1 MAEAHQAIGV
11 FDEHKRGVEL
21 LYSDEGIYISFVIP
35 PPHAMRRAIVREI
48 FHLQRAL
55 KRGVYP
61 APPVVAILTVL
72 AISVIVVC
80 SPTDSWWRSGPISVV
95 VWHVGNFLMPYW
107 YVLPP
112 TVYVAYLAAWAA
124 FLGLLLLMALQ
135 RLFLRLL
142 LSYRGWLYLAPKEER
157 RVVTIWAA
165 LLKIFGGRNP
175 LTYSFQ
181 DALPRLPLPSLKD
194 TIARYLKSVHP
205 LLTPDEY
212 AEMEHMAHEFVHKE
226 GRKLQFYLYLK
237 SWWSTNYVTDWWEKY
252 VYLKG
257 RSSLMINSNYY
268 ALPGANLAFTL
279 TTNPLALAAVLVHE
293 FLIFKQELDREQL
306 APQLI
311 RGIVPLCMSQ
321 YQRLFSCT
329 RLPGRETDVLKL
341 YQPKSKH
348 LAVFCHGRVFKM
360 PLFEKGQYGKL
371 LTKYELQR
379 QFESIEAMASAM
391 EAPTKAEAN
400 LAALTA
406 ANRIEWAENREQ
418 FMSSGMNKRSLEL
431 IESAVFVVILEN
443 KAATDWT
450 SMGKDLIH
458 GTGGS
463 RWFDKSFNL
472 VIYKNSVAGINA
484 EHAWAD
490 APVMAHAW
498 EQVYT
503 KQCYTK
509 PYDANGDVAVQSDDE
524 RRSKLPLCKVLEWDF
539 STGLD
544 TAVLKSL
551 AEAEKA
557 IRDFDLKVISYTA
570 YGKGLIKQFRVSPD
584 AFIQMALQLAYYRNS
599 GTITQTYE
607 SSMTRLYRDGRT
619 ETVRPVTDES
629 KAFVLGMEDPT
640 LSDAAKLELLQRAC
654 AVHQESYRNA
664 MSGKGIDRHLFTLYC
679 VSVGFGTE
687 SPFLNKALSRPWRL
701 STSQQPQQQTHNWPL
716 VEKALEGTP
725 FSIEDARCPGGG
737 FGPVA
742 EDGYGVSYMVAGDTM
757 LGFHISCKKSCPLTS
772 ADKFAADIEAVLGDL
787 KLLWHASKRE
797 VAPPSTE
804 Q

>member
-21 LYSDEGIYISFVIP
+21 LYSDEGIRVSFTIP
-35 PPHAMRRAIVREI
+35 PPHEVRRAVVREL
-48 FHLQRAL
+48 FHLQRAV

-61 APPVVAILTVL
+61 APPLAAVLTV
-72 AISVIVVC
+72 AAVSVVVML
-80 SPTDSWWRSGPISVV
+80 SPTESWWRSGPISVV

-107 YVLPP
+107 HLLP
-112 TVYVAYLAAWAA
+112 TSAYVAYLAAWAA
-124 FLGLLLLMALQ
+124 FLGLLVLMAVQ

-142 LSYRGWLYLAPKEER
+142 LSYRGWLYLAPRQKS
-157 RVVTIWAA
+157 RVVLAWGA
-165 LLKIFGGRNP
+165 LLKVFGGRNP

-181 DALPRLPLPSLKD
+181 DALPRLPLPPLKD
-194 TIARYLKSVHP
+194 TVQRYLKSVHP
-205 LLTPDEY
+205 LLSPKEFEEVEKM
-212 AEMEHMAHEFVHKE
+212 AEEFLHKE
-226 GRKLQFYLYLK
+226 GPRFQFYLYLK
-237 SWWSTNYVTDWWEKY
+237 SWWSANYVTDWWEKY

-268 ALPGANLAFTL
+268 ALPGANLDFSL
-279 TTNPLALAAVLVHE
+279 TKKPVALAAALVHE
-293 FLIFKQELDREQL
+293 FLLFKQDLDREQL

-321 YQRLFSCT
+321 YQRIFSCT
-329 RLPGRETDVLKL
+329 RIPGRETDTLKL
-341 YQPKSKH
+341 YHHKSKH
-348 LAVFCHGRVFKM
+348 IAVFSHGRVFKM

-371 LTKYELQR
+371 LTKFEIQR
-379 QFESIEAMASAM
+379 QFEWIEATALAM
-391 EAPTKAEAN
+391 GAPTSAEEN

-406 ANRIEWAENREQ
+406 AGRIEWAQNREQ
-418 FMSSGMNKRSLEL
+418 YFSSGINKRSLEVV
-431 IESAVFVVILEN
+431 ESAVFVVVLQNDEA
-443 KAATDWT
+443 KDWT

-458 GTGGS
+458 GSGGN

-472 VIYKNSVAGINA
+472 VVYKNSVAGINA

-503 KQCYTK
+503 KQCYTI
-509 PYDANGDVAVQSDDE
+509 PYDDNGDTLVQSEDE
-524 RRSKLPLCKVLEWDF
+524 RTSKLPSCRILQWDF

-544 TAVLKSL
+544 NAVVKSL
-551 AEAEKA
+551 ADAEKA
-557 IRDFDLKVISYTA
+557 IADFDLKVISHTD
-570 YGKGLIKQFRVSPD
+570 YGKGLIKKFRVSPD

-629 KAFVLGMEDPT
+629 KAFVLGMVDPK
-640 LSDAAKLELLQRAC
+640 LSDAEKLKLLQSAC
-654 AVHQESYRNA
+654 AVHQDSYRNA

-679 VSVGFGTE
+679 VSVGFSTE
-687 SPFLNKALSRPWRL
+687 SPFLNNALSRPWRL
-701 STSQQPQQQTHNWPL
+701 STSQQPQQQTDNWRL
-716 VEKALEGTP
+716 VEKALEGTK
-725 FSIEDARCPGGG
+725 FSIDDARCPGGG

-742 EDGYGVSYMVAGDTM
+742 EDGYGVSYMVAGEDM
-757 LGFHISCKKSCPLTS
+757 LGFHISSKKSCPSTS
-772 ADKFAADIEAVLGDL
+772 SDKFAGDIEQALADL
-787 KLLWHASKRE
+787 KTLWHPKE
-797 VAPPSTE
+797 
-804 Q
+804 

>member
-21 LYSDEGIYISFVIP
+21 LYSDEGIRVSFTIP
-35 PPHAMRRAIVREI
+35 PPHEVRRSLVREF

-55 KRGVYP
+55 QRGVYP
-61 APPVVAILTVL
+61 APPLVAILTVV
-72 AISVIVVC
+72 AVSVVVVL
-80 SPTDSWWRSGPISVV
+80 SPTDSWWRSGPISVC

-107 YVLPP
+107 YLLPNSL
-112 TVYVAYLAAWAA
+112 YVASLAAWAA
-124 FLGLLLLMALQ
+124 FLGLLALMAVQ

-142 LSYRGWLYLAPKEER
+142 LSYRGWLYLAPRQKS
-157 RVVTIWAA
+157 RVVTAWAA

-181 DALPRLPLPSLKD
+181 DALPRLPLPPLKD
-194 TIARYLKSVHP
+194 TVQRYLQSVHP
-205 LLTPDEY
+205 LLTSDEFKDV
-212 AEMEHMAHEFVHKE
+212 ERMADEFLHQE
-226 GRKLQFYLYLK
+226 GPKLQFYLYLK
-237 SWWSTNYVTDWWEKY
+237 SWWSSNYVTDWWEKY

-268 ALPGANLAFTL
+268 ALPGANLDFSL
-279 TTNPLALAAVLVHE
+279 TKNPVALAAVLVHE
-293 FLIFKQELDREQL
+293 FLLFKQDLDREHL

-321 YQRLFSCT
+321 YQRMFSCT
-329 RLPGRETDVLKL
+329 RIPGRETDVLKL
-341 YQPKSKH
+341 YHHKSKH
-348 LAVFCHGRVFKM
+348 IAVFCHGRVFKM
-360 PLFEKGQYGKL
+360 PLYEKGQYGNL
-371 LTKYELQR
+371 LSKFEIQR
-379 QFESIEAMASAM
+379 QLEWIQSTALTMDAS
-391 EAPTKAEAN
+391 TTAEQN

-406 ANRIEWAENREQ
+406 AGRIEWAENREQ
-418 FMSSGMNKRSLEL
+418 FFSSGMNKRSLEA
-431 IESAVFVVILEN
+431 IESAIFVVILQN
-443 KAATDWT
+443 DVAKDWT

-458 GTGGS
+458 GSGGN

-503 KQCYTK
+503 RQCFTS
-509 PYDANGDVAVQSDDE
+509 PYDQQGDALVLSEDE
-524 RRSKLPLCKVLEWDF
+524 RASKLPPCRLLQWDF

-544 TAVLKSL
+544 RAVLKSL
-551 AEAEKA
+551 ADAETA
-557 IRDFDLKVISYTA
+557 IGDFDLKVISYTD
-570 YGKGLIKQFRVSPD
+570 YGKGLIKKFRVSPD

-629 KAFVLGMEDPT
+629 KAFVLGMADHN
-640 LSDAAKLELLQRAC
+640 LSDADKLQLLQRAC
-654 AVHQESYRNA
+654 AVHQDSYRNA

-687 SPFLNKALSRPWRL
+687 SAFLNNALSRPWRL
-701 STSQQPQQQTHNWPL
+701 STSQQPQQQTDNWRL
-716 VEKALEGTP
+716 VEDALRGSKYT
-725 FSIEDARCPGGG
+725 IEDARCPGGG

-742 EDGYGVSYMVAGDTM
+742 EDGYGVSYMVAGENM
-757 LGFHISCKKSCPLTS
+757 LGFHISSKMSCPSTS
-772 ADKFAADIEAVLGDL
+772 SEKFAADIERVLADL
-787 KLLWHASKRE
+787 KSLWQPQE
-797 VAPPSTE
+797 
-804 Q
+804 